1 MAMIY
6 ASGSGAPAPTQ
17 GGVAGAF
24 YPPAAT
30 VRDLEAEGVIGGC
43 NPSVAWSAGVFDAF
57 ANAARDIRIQGIEAR
72 LGRLEEVVASQLK
85 EKQQTQGEK

>member
-1 MAMIY
+1 MIY

-30 VRDLEAEGVIGGC
+30 VRDLEKEGVLPATASQSYGSAQLSQTTALIDLQTKHRDLR
-43 NPSVAWSAGVFDAF
+43 NRLDRMEEIVASLLKKSAG
-57 ANAARDIRIQGIEAR
+57 Q
-72 LGRLEEVVASQLK
+72 S
-85 EKQQTQGEK
+85 